1 MKIAVTGGSGRI
13 GRSVLETLVARGHDV
28 INMDRRPATDRPGRF
43 IYTELDR
50 REMVQPA
57 LEQVEAVIH
66 MGEIPSVKVRSFN
79 VEEIY
84 ARNTAAGAMVMQ
96 IAGELKLKKLIYAST
111 VQVYGYC
118 DVGHVPPLQMPI
130 DETHPTQP
138 QNAYGLS
145 KAANERYCQHVSA
158 KLGLSATIFRFPWV
172 MCDEPNDDWFKWI
185 EMRDNMDDGLGVYVK
200 DQDVAEALALAVQD
214 HRPSCQTYNLS
225 ADEVMSARPICEAL
239 ELKFPDYP
247 KLPADWPKY
256 KSPYLADKAKQE
268 LSWQPKFSFLNEFR
282 KKYGRDP
289 NPPISKV
296 V

>member
-1 MKIAVTGGSGRI
+1 MKIAVTGGSGKI
-13 GRSVLETLVARGHDV
+13 GRSVLETLVGRGHEV
-28 INMDRRPATDRPGRF
+28 LNLDRRPATDRPGKF

-66 MGEIPSVKVRSFN
+66 MGEIPNAKMSAFN

-96 IAGELKLKKLIYAST
+96 IAGELKLKKLIYVST

-118 DVGHVPPLQMPI
+118 DVGHIAPVQMPV
-130 DETHPTQP
+130 DESHPTQP
-138 QNAYGLS
+138 QNVYGLS
-145 KAANERYCQHVSA
+145 KAANERYCRLVSA
-158 KLGLSATIFRFPWV
+158 KMGLSAAIFRLPWV
-172 MCDEPNDDWFKWI
+172 ICHEPSDDWFKWM
-185 EMRDNMDDGLGVYVK
+185 EMQDDLDDNLGVYVK

-214 HRPSCQTYNLS
+214 QRPGCQIYNLS
-225 ADEVMSARPICEAL
+225 AEEVMSARPIRDAL

-268 LSWQPKFSFLNEFR
+268 LAWQPKYNFLDVFR

-289 NPPISKV
+289 NPPVAKGV
-296 V
+296 

>member
-13 GRSVLETLVARGHDV
+13 GRSVLETLVARGHEV
-28 INMDRRPATDRPGRF
+28 INMDRRPATDRPGKF
-43 IYTELDR
+43 VYTELDR

-66 MGEIPSVKVRSFN
+66 MGEIPSANSPSFN

-111 VQVYGYC
+111 VQVYGFC
-118 DVGHVPPLQMPI
+118 DTGHVPPLQMPV

-138 QNAYGLS
+138 QNVYGLS
-145 KAANERYCQHVSA
+145 KVANERYCRLISE
-158 KLGLSATIFRFPWV
+158 KMGLSAAIFRFPWV
-172 MCDEPNDDWFKWI
+172 LSREPDDGWFKWL
-185 EMRDNMDDGLGVYVK
+185 EMHDELEDGMGVYVK

-214 HRPSCQTYNLS
+214 DRPGCQTYNLS
-225 ADEVMSARPICEAL
+225 ADEVMSARPIREAL
-239 ELKFPDYP
+239 ELKFPAYP

-256 KSPYLADKAKQE
+256 KSPYLADKAKRE
-268 LSWQPKFSFLNEFR
+268 LSWQPKYNFLDEFR
-282 KKYGRDP
+282 KRFGRDP
-289 NPPISKV
+289 NPSIAKGT
-296 V
+296 